1 MARMYSR
8 KRGKSGSKKP
18 AQRITPWIKYK
29 PKEIED
35 IVVKLAKAGNQSSQI
50 GLILRDD
57 YGVPSVR
64 VSKMRI
70 SALMQK
76 HSLYPDIPE
85 DMLNLIKRAVVLQ
98 THLSKNRKDYTSKRG
113 LELTESKI
121 RRLAK
126 YYKGKGKLPETW
138 KWNISQAK
146 LMIK

>member
-50 GLILRDD
+50 GLSLRDD

-64 VSKMRI
+64 VSKMRVSSI
-70 SALMQK
+70 MQK
-76 HSLYPDIPE
+76 HGLYPDLPE